1 MTAQGVTSAHRG
13 EAALVEEPDMRI
25 EDFGLHFFS
34 LEGRNAIVTGGNS
47 GIGRAVSLALAT
59 AGADVLVAALG
70 QDDGTTGRLIE
81 KQGRRMVFVDADLSV
96 PGRPREVVRQCVEQ
110 LGSVDILVN
119 CAGISLR
126 GDVLSFGRDQWDR
139 MVAVNL
145 TAAFDLA
152 HEASRYMIRQG
163 GGKIINIA
171 SLFAFLG
178 GRASP
183 AYAAT
188 KAGLVGFTKAY
199 CDELAEHNIQVN
211 AIAPGYVV
219 TALTEAT
226 RADADAHR
234 RVVEHI
240 PAARWGDVG
249 DLMGATV
256 FLASRAADYVN
267 GHVLTVDGGYLVR

>member
-1 MTAQGVTSAHRG
+1 
-13 EAALVEEPDMRI
+13 MRI
-25 EDFGLHFFS
+25 EDFGLDFFS

-59 AGADVLVAALG
+59 AGADVLVVALG
-70 QDDGTTGRLIE
+70 EDDGTTERLIH
-81 KQGRRMVFVDADLSV
+81 KQGRRMLFLDADISL
-96 PGRPREVVRQCVEQ
+96 PGVAGEVVRQCVEQ

-152 HEASRYMIRQG
+152 HEASRFMITQG

-188 KAGLVGFTKAY
+188 KAGLVGFTRAY
-199 CDELAEHNIQVN
+199 CDELAEHNIQV
-211 AIAPGYVV
+211 
-219 TALTEAT
+219 
-226 RADADAHR
+226 
-234 RVVEHI
+234 
-240 PAARWGDVG
+240 
-249 DLMGATV
+249 
-256 FLASRAADYVN
+256 
-267 GHVLTVDGGYLVR
+267 